1 LVLGVDQVKKMVSEL
16 QYRNNCISARLV
28 RQLKRRER
36 RLAKLQHN
44 FDIVTAILQASSQK
58 RRKYISF
65 LIKKV

>member
-1 LVLGVDQVKKMVSEL
+1 M
-16 QYRNNCISARLV
+16 SARLV

-58 RRKYISF
+58 RSEYLSF
-65 LIKKV
+65 LDAAHSNKCVHE